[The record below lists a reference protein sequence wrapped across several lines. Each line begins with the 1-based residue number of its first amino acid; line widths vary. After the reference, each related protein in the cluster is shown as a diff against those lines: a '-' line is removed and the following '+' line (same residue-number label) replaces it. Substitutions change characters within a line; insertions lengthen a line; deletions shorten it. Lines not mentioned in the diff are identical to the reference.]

1 MTEQKNIIDK
11 KKPCSMALSLTL
23 IEALKVE
30 AQKKGMSTSS
40 IVEKL
45 LKKQNFYKSF
55 IQQKNGS
62 N

>member
-23 IEALKVE
+23 IEALKIE
-30 AQKKGMSTSS
+30 AKKRGVSTSA
-40 IVEKL
+40 IVEKV
-45 LKKQNFYKSF
+45 LKKEKFYKSF
-55 IQQKNGS
+55 IQNNNGS